1 MAHSLIA
8 CVGSAWLMHS
18 VNVGW
23 QVRWFIIIIYISYA
37 IPYVEC
43 GQNTKVDFFFKN
55 NAMLVDEGSEKLP
68 K

>member
-1 MAHSLIA
+1 
-8 CVGSAWLMHS
+8 MHS

-37 IPYVEC
+37 ILYVEC